1 MSKTYHSNPVSLLL
15 NACRFYRLFRK
26 VESFDAEQLY
36 AYQYERLKEIIAYA
50 MEHVP
55 YYRKA
60 YHECGFEIGDFKCI
74 EDLKGLPCLTK
85 DILRSCPPEVFLS
98 DESPRLGV
106 VYVKT
111 SGSTGVPLNFAC
123 DLKARAAKFAITYRA
138 FKEAGYSLG
147 APQFYLKNCF
157 YQNQAFKYSRL
168 VNRTQMHA
176 YMNSKSN
183 ARGCELLLRKHPP
196 VHVLAHPN
204 ALLEFGTSLEDV
216 RFTFRRLKGI
226 STMSEPLTPA
236 LRSQLEDCFKVKVF
250 DYYSNKESSLIAYET
265 REKGFMLGEHFSY
278 SELLPNEAAA
288 AEPMCGEMVSTTF
301 FSYAMPLI
309 RYRNADIVRLKAN
322 AHGGAF
328 REVVEV
334 SGRTSEAIC
343 LPDGNKV
350 RIFNFMH
357 SQLDN
362 VRMYQIVQ
370 ESLQKISIDVVPAD
384 SGKAIDATSIIRE
397 LKGYIGDDTMQFEV
411 RKVPSLQKT
420 EAGKTPRIISRI

>member
-1 MSKTYHSNPVSLLL
+1 MSKTYHSNPIVLLY
-15 NACRFYRLFRK
+15 NAYRYYRLFKR
-26 VESFDAEQLY
+26 AETFTQEELY
-36 AYQYERLKEIIAYA
+36 AYQYDKLKTIIAYA
-50 MEHVP
+50 MAHVP

-60 YHECGFEIGDFKCI
+60 FHDCGFELGDFKCI
-74 EDLKGLPCLTK
+74 NDIKGLPYLTK
-85 DILRSCPPEVFLS
+85 DILRSCPPEEFLS
-98 DESPRLGV
+98 DESSRLGV

-123 DLKARAAKFAITYRA
+123 DVKARAAKFAITFRA
-138 FKEAGYSLG
+138 FQEAGYSLG

-183 ARGCELLLRKHPP
+183 ARACELLLRKHPP
-196 VHVLAHPN
+196 VHILAHPN
-204 ALLEFGTSLEDV
+204 ALLEFGSSLEDV
-216 RFTFRRLKGI
+216 RFTFRKLKGI

-236 LRSQLEDCFKVKVF
+236 LRRQIEDCFNAKVF

-265 REKGFMLGEHFSY
+265 RQNGFLLGEHFSY
-278 SELLPNEAAA
+278 AEILPQEDLDSDA
-288 AEPMCGEMVSTTF
+288 MHGEIVSTTF

-309 RYRNADIVRLKAN
+309 RYKNADIVRLRCN
-322 AHGGAF
+322 THGGAY
-328 REVVEV
+328 REVEEV

-357 SQLDN
+357 SQLNN

-370 ESLQKISIDVVPAD
+370 ESLGKIFIDVVPIDA
-384 SGKAIDATSIIRE
+384 SQAVDATSIVNE
-397 LKGYIGDDTMQFEV
+397 LRSYIGSETMQFEL
-411 RKVPSLQKT
+411 RKVSSLQMT
-420 EAGKTPRIISRI
+420 EAGKTPRIISKV